1 MADESLQKLNR
12 KELQLIYN
20 SRYQSHK
27 SALKDLQAQIEKV
40 FKKISI
46 YPSIKSRVKS
56 FKSYYRKKS
65 TKAKDTGFSEEG
77 GAIPD
82 MLGIRII
89 CPFLE
94 DIKEIEMTL
103 DREFHILDYEQKA
116 RSSFREFGYEST
128 HLLIKVPPKI
138 IKNHNL
144 EEDLVCEVQ
153 IRTILQDA
161 WAEVEH
167 ELVYKAEF
175 SPFDEPLKRKLAALN
190 ANLTL
195 SDIIFQEIRNYQRQL
210 HLELKKRRET
220 FFEEVRKLSPI
231 QPNSQVY
238 QPAERESS
246 SNGKN
251 TEEKEPHFKAA
262 APVGKTIKTIDDLLL
277 EALYAHNSHK
287 ITEAI
292 KIYTYILSLKPG
304 EQLQPIIY
312 IHRGMAY
319 FSESRYSLA
328 MADFSDALRLNP
340 ENDKALYCRGVMYSI
355 IQDYPKALAD
365 LNRCIN
371 LNPSWADPLLNRAQV
386 YFHLGDNPKALADCE
401 EALSLEPGLEQLLS
415 FRNFI
420 RSEMEL

>member
-1 MADESLQKLNR
+1 M
-12 KELQLIYN
+12 QLIYN
-20 SRYQSHK
+20 SRYQGYK

-46 YPSIKSRVKS
+46 WPSIKSRVKS
-56 FKSYYRKKS
+56 FKSYYRKKI
-65 TKAKDTGFSEEG
+65 TKAKNTGFPEQG
-77 GAIPD
+77 CTIPD
-82 MLGIRII
+82 MLGIRIV

-94 DIKEIEMTL
+94 DIKEIEMVL
-103 DREFHILDYEQKA
+103 GREFQILDYEQKGS
-116 RSSFREFGYEST
+116 SSFREFGYEST
-128 HLLIKVPPKI
+128 HLIIKVPPKI
-138 IKNHNL
+138 IKKHNL
-144 EEDLVCEVQ
+144 EEDLICEVQ

-210 HLELKKRRET
+210 HLELKKRRGT
-220 FFEEVRKLSPI
+220 FFEEVRKLSSI
-231 QPNSQVY
+231 QPNGRVY
-238 QPAERESS
+238 RAAEGESS
-246 SNGKN
+246 SDDKN
-251 TEEKEPHFKAA
+251 TEAKESHFKAA
-262 APVGKTIKTIDDLLL
+262 ASESKTIDDLLL

-287 ITEAI
+287 ITQAI
-292 KIYTYILSLKPG
+292 EIYTYILSLKPG

-319 FSESRYSLA
+319 FSQSRYSLA
-328 MADFSDALRLNP
+328 MEDFSEALSLNP
-340 ENDKALYCRGVMYSI
+340 ENDKALYYRGVMYSI

-371 LNPSWADPLLNRAQV
+371 LNPSWADPLLSRAQV
-386 YFHLGDNPKALADCE
+386 YFHLGDNPKALTDCE
-401 EALSLEPGLEQLLS
+401 EALSLEPGLEQLIS

>member
-1 MADESLQKLNR
+1 MADENLQKLSR
-12 KELQLIYN
+12 KELQLIYT
-20 SRYQSHK
+20 SRYQGYK

-40 FKKISI
+40 FKNISI
-46 YPSIKSRVKS
+46 RPSIKSRVKS
-56 FKSYYRKKS
+56 FKSYYRKKI
-65 TKAKDTGFSEEG
+65 TKAKDTGFPEAG
-77 GAIPD
+77 CAIPD
-82 MLGIRII
+82 LLGIRIV

-103 DREFHILDYEQKA
+103 GREFQILDYEQKGS
-116 RSSFREFGYEST
+116 SSFREFGYEST

-138 IKNHNL
+138 IKKHNL

-231 QPNSQVY
+231 QANCQVY
-238 QPAERESS
+238 QAAERESS
-246 SNGKN
+246 SDGEN
-251 TEEKEPHFKAA
+251 TEVKESHFKAA
-262 APVGKTIKTIDDLLL
+262 APESKTIKTIDDLLL

-292 KIYTYILSLKPG
+292 EIYSYILSLKPG

-328 MADFSDALRLNP
+328 MADFSEALRLNP

-371 LNPSWADPLLNRAQV
+371 LNPSWTDPILSRAQV
-386 YFHLGDNPKALADCE
+386 YFHLGDKPKALADCE
-401 EALSLEPGLEQLLS
+401 EALSLEPGHEQFLS

-420 RSEMEL
+420 KLKMEL

>member
-1 MADESLQKLNR
+1 MADENLKKLNR

-20 SRYQSHK
+20 SQYRSYK
-27 SALKDLQAQIEKV
+27 SVLKDLQAQIEKV
-40 FKKISI
+40 FKKTSI

-56 FKSYYRKKS
+56 FKSYYRKKI
-65 TKAKDTGFSEEG
+65 TKTKDTGFPEVG
-77 GAIPD
+77 CAIPD
-82 MLGIRII
+82 MLGIRIV

-94 DIKEIEMTL
+94 DIKEIETTL
-103 DREFHILDYEQKA
+103 GREFQILDYEQKGS
-116 RSSFREFGYEST
+116 SSFREFGYEST

-231 QPNSQVY
+231 QPNGQLN
-238 QPAERESS
+238 QAAERESS
-246 SNGKN
+246 GDGGN
-251 TEEKEPHFKAA
+251 TEVRESHFKAA
-262 APVGKTIKTIDDLLL
+262 APKNKTIDDLLL

-287 ITEAI
+287 IIEAI
-292 KIYTYILSLKPG
+292 EIYTYILSLKPG

-328 MADFSDALRLNP
+328 MADFSEALRLNQ

-355 IQDYPKALAD
+355 IQDYPKALVD

-371 LNPSWADPLLNRAQV
+371 LNPSWADPLLSRAQV

-401 EALSLEPGLEQLLS
+401 EALILEPGLEQIIS

>member
-1 MADESLQKLNR
+1 MADENLQKLNR
-12 KELQLIYN
+12 KELQLIYD
-20 SRYQSHK
+20 SRYQGYK
-27 SALKDLQAQIEKV
+27 AALKDLQSEIEKV

-46 YPSIKSRVKS
+46 YPSIKSRIKS
-56 FKSYYRKKS
+56 FKSYYRKKLAK
-65 TKAKDTGFSEEG
+65 TKDTRFPEEG
-77 GAIPD
+77 CAIPD
-82 MLGIRII
+82 LLGIRIV

-103 DREFHILDYEQKA
+103 SREFQILDYEQKSS
-116 RSSFREFGYEST
+116 SSFREFGYEST
-128 HLLIKVPPKI
+128 HLLIKAPPKI

-144 EEDLVCEVQ
+144 EENLVCEIQ

-210 HLELKKRRET
+210 HLELKKRRKT
-220 FFEEVRKLSPI
+220 FFEEVQKFSPI
-231 QPNSQVY
+231 PLNNK
-238 QPAERESS
+238 ETKRESRVG
-246 SNGKN
+246 NEAIATKN
-251 TEEKEPHFKAA
+251 ILFKNK
-262 APVGKTIKTIDDLLL
+262 APLSKTIKTIDDLLL

-287 ITEAI
+287 IAEAI
-292 KIYTYILSLKPG
+292 EIYTYILSLKPG
-304 EQLQPIIY
+304 EQLQPLIY

-319 FSESRYSLA
+319 FSESRYDLA
-328 MADFSDALRLNP
+328 MSDFSEALKLNP
-340 ENDKALYCRGVMYSI
+340 ENDKAFYYRGVMHSI
-355 IQDYPKALAD
+355 SQNYPAALAD
-365 LNRCIN
+365 LNRSIN
-371 LNPSWADPLLNRAQV
+371 LNPSWAVPFLSRAQV

-401 EALSLEPGLEQLLS
+401 EALSLEPGLEQLIS